1 MIPPLAEKYRVVA
14 FDWIGFGRSD
24 KYSEIEDYTYEMH
37 YQTLK
42 SFLRALD
49 LQHITLVCQDWGGI
63 LGLPC
68 AVDADMTSRFDRLVI
83 MNTGLPR
90 GEGAS
95 AGFMAWF
102 EFAKSVGRELPVGM
116 IMQRSLGPDNTL
128 PDAVVAAYEAPFPDA
143 AYKAGVAAFPL
154 LVPIT
159 PENPAVA
166 HMLRARAGL
175 NQWHKPSLVMF
186 SDSDPVT
193 GGGEKSFLKMIP
205 TATAQPAITIRGAG
219 HFLQEEKGEEIAAHI
234 LEFMART

>member
-1 MIPPLAEKYRVVA
+1 VA

-24 KYSEIEDYTYEMH
+24 KYTEIEDYTFEMH
-37 YQTLK
+37 YSTLK
-42 SFLRALD
+42 AFLRAMD
-49 LQHITLVCQDWGGI
+49 LQHISLVCQDWGGI

-68 AVDADMTSRFDRLVI
+68 AVDEDMTSRFDRLVI

-95 AGFMAWF
+95 PGFMAWF
-102 EFAKSVGRELPVGM
+102 EFARSVGRELPVGM
-116 IMQRSLGPDNTL
+116 IFQRSMAPGYTL
-128 PDAVVAAYEAPFPDA
+128 PDEVMAAYEAPFPDA
-143 AYKAGVAAFPL
+143 SYKAGVAAFPL

-159 PENPAVA
+159 AENPAVP

-175 NQWHKPSLVMF
+175 NQWQKPALVMF

-205 TATAQPAITIRGAG
+205 TARDQPQITIRGAG

-234 LEFMART
+234 LAFMART